1 MDGWELTG
9 CVPGGESNKKGMD
22 SCCVNVRVKKKDF
35 IIYRTVWVG
44 AGAGFPLF
52 IKVLRYDIYRGL
64 LPNQG
69 V

>member
-52 IKVLRYDIYRGL
+52 IKVL
-64 LPNQG
+64 
-69 V
+69 